1 MLKLLSLQEKAHYE
15 RRAEAIRELHV
26 NLAALQEKGF
36 PTADGKES
44 TSNASTI
51 SSTLRTWQ

>member
-51 SSTLRTWQ
+51 SSTLRT